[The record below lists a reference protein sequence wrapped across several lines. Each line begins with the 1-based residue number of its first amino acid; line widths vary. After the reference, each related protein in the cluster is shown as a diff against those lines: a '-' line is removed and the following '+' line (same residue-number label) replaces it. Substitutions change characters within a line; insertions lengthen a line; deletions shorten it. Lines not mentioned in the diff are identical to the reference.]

1 MLAFRQIH
9 KILGIDPLP
18 PPKSRPGVRFRKRP
32 REVSEAE
39 AEEGA
44 GQRKRAG
51 GAERGPCERPRLPNG
66 T

>member
-18 PPKSRPGVRFRKRP
+18 PPRIRLGARFRKRP
-32 REVSEAE
+32 REASELE
-39 AEEGA
+39 AKG
-44 GQRKRAG
+44 GSDQRK
-51 GAERGPCERPRLPNG
+51 RPRLPNG

>member
-18 PPKSRPGVRFRKRP
+18 PPRIRLGARFRKRP
-32 REVSEAE
+32 QEAGELE
-39 AEEGA
+39 AKVGSD
-44 GQRKRAG
+44 QRK
-51 GAERGPCERPRLPNG
+51 RPRLPNG

>member
-18 PPKSRPGVRFRKRP
+18 PPKSRPGARFRKRP
-32 REVSEAE
+32 REAGE
-39 AEEGA
+39 AEEGM
-44 GQRKRAG
+44 GPRKRANG
-51 GAERGPCERPRLPNG
+51 VERGPREQPRLPNG